1 MGWFVFAAV
10 GKINLTVEIAGT
22 VTRNVYKGIGLYN
35 TRNMYTLYMYLSFRE
50 YGIFGEGSQISTK
63 RAFSLLIG

>member
-22 VTRNVYKGIGLYN
+22 VTRNVYQGIGLYF
-35 TRNMYTLYMYLSFRE
+35 TRNIMYTLYLHTCLVESTVFSGKGPKFPSKELSRF
-50 YGIFGEGSQISTK
+50 
-63 RAFSLLIG
+63 